1 MKLLILSP
9 SFGLTGG
16 VANHYMGLAPFFK
29 ENITFCFY
37 GRRPSVSPLLCLIP
51 DVLHFIWLLIVKRPD
66 AVIIN
71 PSFRSYQLKRDGFY
85 LLLVKLFRAKV
96 VTFFHGWDYSLQ
108 KRLRSK
114 PKLVR
119 WVYNKSCLIYVLCSD
134 FKLGL
139 EELGITS
146 PILLNTTK
154 VDDRLLADFEI
165 KAKTIHQVN
174 RILFLARAEKS
185 KGLHIVMQAYKQLA
199 EKYPNLELSVCGIG
213 GYLDEAK
220 RFAKENK
227 LTKVTFYGNVSGKL
241 KSQCFSEADIYVL
254 PTEEEGMAT
263 SVLEAMAFGL
273 PVITRPVGGVKDFFK
288 EPEMGK
294 LVPTFDV
301 CDYVASIEAYVTYP
315 EKVKE
320 SAHFNY
326 EYAQKHFMASIV
338 ASNMENQIRNMIA
351 K

>member
-29 ENITFCFY
+29 ENVTFCFY
-37 GRRPSVSPLLCLIP
+37 GRRPKISPLLCLIP

-66 AVIIN
+66 VVLIN

-85 LLLVKLFRAKV
+85 LLLARLFNVKV

-108 KRLRSK
+108 KRLK
-114 PKLVR
+114 DNPKLVR
-119 WVYNKSCLIYVLCSD
+119 WVYNKSSLIYVLCSD
-134 FKLGL
+134 FKQGL

-154 VDDRLLADFEI
+154 VDDRLLTDFDI
-165 KAKTIHQVN
+165 KAKTARQAN

-185 KGLHIVMQAYKQLA
+185 KGLHIVMQAYKQLV
-199 EKYPNLELSVCGIG
+199 ERHPFLELSVCGIG
-213 GYLDEAK
+213 RYLDEAK
-220 RFAKENK
+220 QFAKENK
-227 LTKVTFYGNVSGKL
+227 LGKVTFHGNVSGKQ

-288 EPEMGK
+288 EPEMGE
-294 LVPTFDV
+294 LVSTFDV
-301 CDYVASIEAYVTYP
+301 CDYVEAIDSYVTHP
-315 EKVKE
+315 EKIKE
-320 SAHFNY
+320 STKYNY
-326 EYAQKHFMASIV
+326 EYAQKHFMASTV